1 MGLSPCLQKHLLPNQ
16 NNFFSTY
23 FHKKKIPKK
32 RMITETKAKQK
43 RKKTTAKNLS
53 CLFFQNKKNSIGPLI
68 STSPY
73 HLQLCCHTVQCF
85 KYAHVC
91 TPYVVKKNK
100 NFFHPKQFVHQCLG
114 FSHLKRKTTKKNNK
128 KQTDHPPVFT
138 AIVLLIAR
146 MCPFKFFLIITNK
159 NNNQFKEK
167 PTKKYIFS
175 VFCLFFKKR
184 ENDTTI
190 GNRNKKN

>member
-1 MGLSPCLQKHLLPNQ
+1 MSPSPVALSSKTSAPESKQ
-16 NNFFSTY
+16 FFLYVFPQEKNS
-23 FHKKKIPKK
+23 KKKGWSPKLK
-32 RMITETKAKQK
+32 LSKNE
-43 RKKTTAKNLS
+43 KTTAKNLS

-114 FSHLKRKTTKKNNK
+114 FSHLKRKTTKKINK
-128 KQTDHPPVFT
+128 KTNRPSPCFYSDC
-138 AIVLLIAR
+138 AINCKNV
-146 MCPFKFFLIITNK
+146 PF
-159 NNNQFKEK
+159 
-167 PTKKYIFS
+167 
-175 VFCLFFKKR
+175 
-184 ENDTTI
+184 
-190 GNRNKKN
+190 

>member
-114 FSHLKRKTTKKNNK
+114 FSHLKRKTTKKIIKN
-128 KQTDHPPVFT
+128 KQTIPLFLQ
-138 AIVLLIAR
+138 LL
-146 MCPFKFFLIITNK
+146 C
-159 NNNQFKEK
+159 
-167 PTKKYIFS
+167 Y
-175 VFCLFFKKR
+175 
-184 ENDTTI
+184 
-190 GNRNKKN
+190 